1 MLEIQFFV
9 ARDWKLTP
17 KLYEACRNDAI
28 QFCHAKQ
35 SWSDSTTDVD
45 NDPLVLPCLFHK
57 LHEDDPD
64 EKVNN

>member
-1 MLEIQFFV
+1 
-9 ARDWKLTP
+9 
-17 KLYEACRNDAI
+17 
-28 QFCHAKQ
+28 
-35 SWSDSTTDVD
+35 VD